1 MGMLRDGID
10 VVRRSGDYRGR
21 ARRTDLLAY
30 WVVTLLGTVVLWLLV
45 GLVGIL
51 APGVPGGERVPL
63 SIYQTIVCIPLV
75 ALWVRR
81 LHDQGRTGL
90 WLLLA
95 LPAIAVGIV
104 RQYGL
109 ATWDFD
115 LIFAPSFRAAEL
127 GAFLLGLP
135 PIVLLF
141 LDGEE
146 GPNRYGPNPRYDT
159 AEASA

>member
-1 MGMLRDGID
+1 MLSDGID

-21 ARRTDLLAY
+21 ATRTDLLAY
-30 WVVTLLGTVVLWLLV
+30 WLLTMVGTAVLVLLL

-51 APGVPGGERVPL
+51 ARGIPVWERGPL
-63 SIYQTIVCIPLV
+63 FIYQTIMCIPLM

-95 LPAIAVGIV
+95 LPAFAIGTVE
-104 RQYGL
+104 QYGL

-115 LIFAPSFRAAEL
+115 LVFAPGFRAAHL

-141 LDGEE
+141 LKGEE
-146 GPNRYGPNPRYDT
+146 GANRYGLDPRCDM